1 MVGCS
6 RNFDDENFDDL
17 EDEDECNDWIEI
29 FIVLEDE
36 QRGLRNYK
44 DSNIL
49 LEEYLKMEYNF
60 IVEEF
65 KLIEEDV
72 EKNDFNLIDK
82 SLKILI
88 RMELNDYKVG
98 MVGLDKEK
106 INQIIFEVSKGFRYY
121 ENELKKEK

>member
-1 MVGCS
+1 MVGCNGCN
-6 RNFDDENFDDL
+6 RKFDDENFDDL

-29 FIVLEDE
+29 FIVLGDE
-36 QRGLRNYK
+36 WRGLRNYK

-106 INQIIFEVSKGFRYY
+106 IN
-121 ENELKKEK
+121 